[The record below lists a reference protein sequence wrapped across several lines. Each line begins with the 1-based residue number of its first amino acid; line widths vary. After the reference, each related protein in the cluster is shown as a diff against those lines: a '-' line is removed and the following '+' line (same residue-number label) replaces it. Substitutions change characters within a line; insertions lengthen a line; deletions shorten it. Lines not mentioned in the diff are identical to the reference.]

1 MDIRGHPDKKI
12 AKTPAHFL
20 REEPKSY
27 LPCQRKPQ
35 SKIPAESPEVAKTS
49 WLFLAS
55 SQRKTLERELLIDEE
70 EEEIDDKS

>member
-1 MDIRGHPDKKI
+1 MDLGGRPVNKI

-49 WLFLAS
+49 WLFLAIIP
-55 SQRKTLERELLIDEE
+55 KKNPGERI
-70 EEEIDDKS
+70 IN

>member
-1 MDIRGHPDKKI
+1 MDLGGHPVKKI

-49 WLFLAS
+49 WLFLAIIPM
-55 SQRKTLERELLIDEE
+55 KNPGERI
-70 EEEIDDKS
+70 IN